1 MKEKIILQKS
11 NKPDKRYMMKFDDKT
26 IHFGSGKLTGKGTFL
41 EHKDDKIKQN
51 WIKRHKVREDH
62 NNPKTAGAL
71 SRHLL
76 WGEKTLDKSIKAF
89 EDKFKN
95 YDIVKKGKL

>member
-1 MKEKIILQKS
+1 MKEKIFLNKS
-11 NKPDKRYMMKFDDKT
+11 SKPDKRFEMVFPDKT
-26 IHFGSGKLTGKGTFL
+26 IHFGSGKLKGKGTYL
-41 EHKDDKIKQN
+41 EHKDDTIKKN

-76 WGEKTLDKSIKAF
+76 WGKKTLNDSIKAF
-89 EDKFKN
+89 EKKFKK
-95 YDIVKKGKL
+95 YDIVKRI